1 MKRENLDKCRILVNR
16 ITNMEEALKSYHSYK
31 DKEQSPFRLF
41 IMFFKRKHYTSLD
54 VGYKHDYDIG
64 LSSSQQD
71 ELAKLMEKWIKEDK
85 EILETL

>member
-1 MKRENLDKCRILVNR
+1 MKRENLDKCRTLVNR
-16 ITNMEEALKSYHSYK
+16 ITNMEEALKSYHGYK
-31 DKEQSPFRLF
+31 DKEQSPFKLF
-41 IMFFKRKHYTSLD
+41 IMLFKNRHCTILD
-54 VGYKHDYDIG
+54 VGYEHEYDIG